1 MMGSASFSERHGY
14 HGADVEITT
23 RGDAPEEVRAAV
35 LMHGCAAG
43 IGPGGMRGMAARRCS
58 SDPIPI
64 IVRRAISSMR
74 SIGWSTM
81 RLGTR
86 STTSPSASTPSLQAK
101 IIRAPNRCLLFI
113 ALTLFPS

>member
-1 MMGSASFSERHGY
+1 MRNDQGFVSRLRVRCYRFRMMGSASFSERHGY

-43 IGPGGMRGMAARRCS
+43 IGPGGMRGMAARRCA

-64 IVRRAISSMR
+64 IVRRAITTSG
-74 SIGWSTM
+74 SIG
-81 RLGTR
+81 R
-86 STTSPSASTPSLQAK
+86 STDAMGNRYTAYESITPPTK
-101 IIRAPNRCLLFI
+101 
-113 ALTLFPS
+113 T